1 MTSKC
6 LLNETADP
14 IELPGP
20 ESGIRSEGQ
29 GLQPKLTCGFIP
41 LHVNMH
47 RLHTIEAV
55 EEEAIRT
62 ENTPN

>member
-1 MTSKC
+1 M

-20 ESGIRSEGQ
+20 EPGIRSEGE
-29 GLQPKLTCGFIP
+29 GLQPELTCGFIT

-47 RLHTIEAV
+47 RLHAIEAV